1 MKFNLNQILEST
13 ILLEGRKEDT
23 IKKYG
28 EEYKELIEM
37 LSNIDPSGNNKY
49 LDWMV
54 KTSLGKNQ
62 DQDIPMADEIAKTVN
77 DFHRLLSRIK
87 NKDINSYSTLIMLKN
102 AVDEAKSAEEEKQV
116 SKQAKKIYEDDE
128 AVIYAPF
135 TVQASCKYG
144 AGSKWCIAGKSD
156 SRGLNTYFD
165 DYSRH
170 SNFYFFISKVLN
182 PSNSPRDYK
191 YALQYRF
198 DGGSGRDLT
207 WWDAQDNSHSNPPF
221 WVTPEMMKAVED
233 FNPVHKKIKLG
244 TQAKSFIENPD
255 YNQYSKFADMLTPE
269 QKTLVIDRIIKKGNL
284 TSQAFSTLSRDLTD
298 EQIMSFITNYVR
310 GNVNVSDYKNMKE
323 HLNTNQTLTLLQ
335 FNPSILNNYD
345 VMRELN
351 DEFTEEQKYN
361 LSRVIDAKQINNTDS
376 KVLFRKWSMSAEE
389 RAKHGQTSF
398 YVFLSDPDEFVSNLV
413 KVDPLDPESYRTI
426 NMMKL
431 RKQVQANTDMYGI
444 KTTSGM
450 LDEFV
455 GKSTSSIPE
464 EVLEMIKGK
473 STKI

>member
-28 EEYKELIEM
+28 EQYKELIEM

-54 KTSLGKNQ
+54 KTALGKNQ

-87 NKDINSYSTLIMLKN
+87 NKDINSYTTLIMLKN
-102 AVDEAKSAEEEKQV
+102 AVNEAKAAEEEKQV

-191 YALQYRF
+191 YALQWRF
-198 DGGSGRDLT
+198 DGTGGRDLT
-207 WWDAQDNSHSNPPF
+207 WWDAQDNSHSNPPS
-221 WVTPEMMKAVED
+221 WVTPAMMKAVED
-233 FNPVHKKIKLG
+233 FNPTHKKIKLG
-244 TQAKSFIENPD
+244 AQAKAFIENPD
-255 YNQYSKFADMLTPE
+255 YTQYSKFADMLTPE
-269 QKTLVIDRIIKKGNL
+269 QKSLVIDRIIKKGNL

-310 GNVNVSDYKNMKE
+310 GSVNVSDYRSMKE
-323 HLNTNQTLTLLQ
+323 HLDTKQTLTLLQ

-345 VMRELN
+345 VMKELN
-351 DEFTEEQKYN
+351 SEFTEEQKYN

-398 YVFLSDPDEFVSNLV
+398 YVFLSNPEDFVSNLV

-431 RKQVQANTDMYGI
+431 RKQVQADTDMYGI
-444 KTTSGM
+444 KTTSDM

-464 EVLEMIKGK
+464 EVLEMIREK